1 MKLKK
6 AIVIASLL
14 ILPMASMAADPGFDN
29 LTKSDMETI
38 AEGFGANFVH
48 NSLMGASKMGTLFGF
63 QVGLTAASTTVE
75 EIDKIAKREGAGLK
89 SIANAGLVGAV
100 GIPFGIAFE
109 AVIVPKLEADGAEA
123 ESASFAIKYN
133 INDVIPILP
142 VNLAL
147 RGVHSTAKFSFD
159 QTVSGAVGNVKNE
172 TTVSGVQLLL
182 SPMIPLVEPYVGVGL
197 LNSTNKLTT
206 TVSGIFDTAYSTASS
221 KEESVSGT
229 QILAG
234 VEVNL
239 VLLKFGVEYSNAF
252 DNSRIGAKL
261 TFGF

>member
-6 AIVIASLL
+6 TLLIASLL
-14 ILPMASMAADPGFDN
+14 TLPMLSTAADPGFSSLD
-29 LTKSDMETI
+29 KGDMETL

-63 QVGLTAASTTVE
+63 QVGVTAASTTVE
-75 EIDKIAKREGAGLK
+75 EIDKLAKQNTGAGLK
-89 SIANAGLVGAV
+89 SIANAGLVAAV

-109 AVIVPKLEADGAEA
+109 AVIVPKLEVDGAEA
-123 ESASFAIKYN
+123 ESTSFAIKYN

-147 RGVHSTAKFSFD
+147 RGVHSTAQFSFD
-159 QTVSGAVGNVKNE
+159 QTVAGLVGNIKNE

-182 SPMIPLVEPYVGVGL
+182 SPMIPLVEPYIGVGL
-197 LNSTNKLTT
+197 LNSSNKLTT
-206 TVSGIFDTAYSTASS
+206 TVSGLFTYGSGSS
-221 KEESVSGT
+221 REESVSGT

-239 VLLKFGVEYSNAF
+239 VLLKLGVEYSNAF